1 MAFDPLSLL
10 SGAGTSLVGG
20 FFNALSAESANDA
33 NLQLMHDQ
41 QYWQER
47 MWDKNNEYN
56 TPKNQIQRLK
66 DAGLNPNLMY
76 GQGTVGNS
84 SSPASGVSTPR
95 MLPVNYGQGLV
106 GATDQILKMKQ
117 AELLDAQKNKVE
129 STTVP
134 NELYIQG
141 FSARVRKDEG
151 YIQNFEQQRK
161 VWQAQ
166 ALQIEMR
173 TNYEATDYTAKWN
186 KWDAELEALKTR
198 VGNDCARLAIQAV
211 ELENHTRLSYA
222 QSHYYYKAA
231 TLAFEKAKGQAIMN
245 FVNDETKQ
253 GQIVGI
259 LGDGL
264 RKFAQGQI
272 SEKDLEHWFWV
283 RFAPVIG
290 QTVGNAA
297 KFAVPLL
304 K

>member
-1 MAFDPLSLL
+1 MAIAGLL
-10 SGAGTSLVGG
+10 AGAGAGLVGG

-66 DAGLNPNLMY
+66 EAGLNPNLMY

-117 AELLDAQKNKVE
+117 AELLEAQTNKVE

-134 NELYIQG
+134 KELYIQG

-151 YIQNFEQQRK
+151 YIQNFEEQRK

-186 KWDAELEALKTR
+186 KWDAEIEALKTR

-222 QSHYYYKAA
+222 QSHYYYRAA

-259 LGDGL
+259 LGEGL

-272 SEKDLEHWFWV
+272 SQKDLENWFWV

-290 QTVGNAA
+290 QSVGNAA